1 MLEPFQDEESLT
13 DMPTFRNVMD
23 AERVAWTRILWTHP
37 MEIEAYEKSEAD
49 LAIWLATYP
58 RVNSVLGKLIPA
70 NGPAAEAIWK
80 EMGDELMDA
89 IADLKPRPTTAGTK
103 VSEIAEKMLDRVT
116 NAALTSV
123 ASSRTA

>member
-1 MLEPFQDEESLT
+1 
-13 DMPTFRNVMD
+13 
-23 AERVAWTRILWTHP
+23 
-37 MEIEAYEKSEAD
+37 
-49 LAIWLATYP
+49 
-58 RVNSVLGKLIPA
+58 VNSVLGKLIPA

>member
-1 MLEPFQDEESLT
+1 MRGAVALLSAPKRVENVVLAAADTAVDEL
-13 DMPTFRNVMD
+13 
-23 AERVAWTRILWTHP
+23 
-37 MEIEAYEKSEAD
+37 EIEAYEKSEAD

-58 RVNSVLGKLIPA
+58 RVKSVLDKLNPT

-80 EMGDELMDA
+80 EMADELMDA
-89 IADLKPRPTTAGTK
+89 IADLKPRPTMAAVTK
-103 VSEIAEKMLDRVT
+103 VREIAEKMLDRVT